1 MPMDENPYRAP
12 QSATL
17 AKPPSAPPKS
27 KRALLA
33 FTVKFIL
40 LQYASAGVYVA
51 IAGLVW
57 GIIKVIK
64 FLD

>member
-1 MPMDENPYRAP
+1 MDENPYRAP

-17 AKPPSAPPKS
+17 AESPPAPPKP
-27 KRALLA
+27 KRSLLA

-40 LQYASAGVYVA
+40 LQYATAAVYVA

-57 GIIKVIK
+57 GIIRVIK
-64 FLD
+64 FFD

>member
-1 MPMDENPYRAP
+1 MDENPYRAP

-17 AKPPSAPPKS
+17 AELPTAPPKP
-27 KRALLA
+27 KRSLLA

-40 LQYASAGVYVA
+40 LQYAAAGVYVA

-57 GIIKVIK
+57 GIIGVIK
-64 FLD
+64 FFD